1 MFAMLVGMLELS
13 PTPRH
18 VFPRV
23 SMRTRIVFAAVLFG
37 AIVIAPRP
45 VDAQTEPT
53 DQRLAGQVDSIASAV
68 LASTGVPSASVA
80 VVRHGRVVYAHAY
93 GSAKLDPNLAATPDM
108 LYGIGS
114 ISKQFTAAT
123 VLLLQ
128 QEGKL
133 SLDDPVSRF
142 VHGLTRGN
150 EVTIRELLSHT
161 SGYQDF
167 WPQDYVPPLMEKP
180 ITPQGILDRWAKQPL
195 DFDPGTHW
203 QYSNTNFVVAALIVQ
218 KASGMPFFQFLRS
231 HVLDPLAMRSAID
244 FDALGPSSVQPVG
257 YMRYALGPL
266 RPATST
272 GAGWMHGAGELAM
285 TASDLA
291 RWDIAM
297 IRRSL
302 LAPKSY
308 RAMETTVLL
317 RNGVSTGY
325 GLGVDVG
332 TMSGH
337 RLISHNGEV
346 AGFTAANLVFPDDS
360 AAVVVLT
367 NQDAAP
373 ADGVIADQIARLL
386 FTTQG
391 AATESHTALA
401 RRIFEGLQRGTLDR
415 SLFTEDANAY
425 FGAQALQDFASSL
438 DSLGAPTEFVQISQS
453 NRGGMIERSYRVT
466 FPKRTLHVW
475 TYEMPDGKLEQYQVA
490 PMG

>member
-1 MFAMLVGMLELS
+1 MHSPRASKALAVFIMVTGLTAGPLVARAQSEL
-13 PTPRH
+13 
-18 VFPRV
+18 
-23 SMRTRIVFAAVLFG
+23 
-37 AIVIAPRP
+37 
-45 VDAQTEPT
+45 T
-53 DQRLAGQVDSIASAV
+53 DQRLESQVDSIASAV

-80 VVRHGRVVYAHAY
+80 VVRHGRLIYAQAY
-93 GSAKLDPNLAATPDM
+93 GSARLDPAVAAKPDM

-123 VLLLQ
+123 ILLLQ

-133 SLDDPVSRF
+133 SLNDPVSRF
-142 VHGLTRGN
+142 VPGLSRGN

-180 ITPQGILDRWAKQPL
+180 ITPQAILDRWAKQPL
-195 DFDPGTHW
+195 DFDPGTRW
-203 QYSNTNFVVAALIVQ
+203 QYSNTNFVIAALIVE
-218 KASGMPFFQFLRS
+218 KASGMPFFQFLS
-231 HVLDPLAMRSAID
+231 QNILKPLGMTSAID
-244 FDALGPSSVQPVG
+244 FDALGPSAVQPVG

-291 RWDIAM
+291 RWDISM
-297 IRRSL
+297 IHESL
-302 LAPKSY
+302 LAPASY
-308 RAMETTVLL
+308 QAMETTVLL
-317 RNGVSTGY
+317 RNGVSSGY

-332 TMSGH
+332 MAGGH

-346 AGFTAANLVFPDDS
+346 AGFTANNLVFPDDS

-373 ADGVIADQIARLL
+373 AYSLIGNGITRVL
-386 FTTQG
+386 FTTQD
-391 AATESHTALA
+391 AATESRTALA
-401 RRIFEGLQRGTLDR
+401 RKIFVGLQHGTIDR
-415 SLFTEDANAY
+415 ALFTPDANAY
-425 FGAQALQDFASSL
+425 FSAQAIDDFRSSL
-438 DSLGAPTEFVQISQS
+438 APLGAPTGFVQLSQA
-453 NRGGMIERSYRVT
+453 NRGGMIERSYRAT
-466 FPKRTLHVW
+466 FADRVLHVW
-475 TYEMPDGKLEQYQVA
+475 TYEMPNGALEQYQVA